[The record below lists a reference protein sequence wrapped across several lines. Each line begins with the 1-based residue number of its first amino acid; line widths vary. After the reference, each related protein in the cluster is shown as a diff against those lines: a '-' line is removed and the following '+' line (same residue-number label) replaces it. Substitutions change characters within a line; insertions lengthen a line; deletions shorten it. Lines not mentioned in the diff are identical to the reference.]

1 MGQKV
6 EWKKHRLDRPA
17 KILNVKNINKSTK
30 GIREKPLIFC
40 FLLLKR
46 RKTFPKQV
54 LILPIYR
61 DYILLHHFQSRFFL
75 PFDIMAFLTIDIISI
90 RHFLPFDI
98 MSHSA
103 FLTFDIIS
111 RQYFSHLTLCPIWC
125 FYLRSHVVVLSHV
138 TFCPFDIF
146 NLSTF
151 FPSNFCPIRRF
162 VRRSFLPSVLFT
174 STFFR

>member
-6 EWKKHRLDRPA
+6 EWKKHRLDRRA
-17 KILNVKNINKSTK
+17 KMLNVKNINKSTK

-61 DYILLHHFQSRFFL
+61 DYILLNHFQSRFFL
-75 PFDIMAFLTIDIISI
+75 PFDIMVFLTIDIISI
-90 RHFLPFDI
+90 RHFLSLDI

-111 RQYFSHLTLCPIWC
+111 RQYFFAFDFMSYLAFLPSFFCP
-125 FYLRSHVVVLSHV
+125 FVVLSHV

-146 NLSTF
+146 YHSTF

-162 VRRSFLPSVLFT
+162 VR
-174 STFFR
+174 